1 MGYSD
6 PKEFW
11 KEVKTYAKQQN
22 MDETLAYMNLM
33 IDKAKEKNIALTA
46 IILNNSC
53 KINQGKFCL
62 NTPFP
67 V

>member
-1 MGYSD
+1 MAICYDFDGTLSPQYMQNVSFLPKLGYSD

-33 IDKAKEKNIALTA
+33 IDKAKEKTL
-46 IILNNSC
+46 L
-53 KINQGKFCL
+53 
-62 NTPFP
+62 
-67 V
+67 